1 MSIKINFKNSIF
13 KKNSSNLVLFTDEK
27 FNTNPLK
34 RYISNLE
41 FSYITDLLKSSDLT
55 KNLFVFELSSKKKIV
70 LVSIKKNIK
79 NSDIENL
86 GARSEERRVEKECR
100 SRWSPYH

>member
-1 MSIKINFKNSIF
+1 MSIKINFKNSIS

-27 FNTNPLK
+27 FSTNPLK

-55 KNLFVFELSSKKKIV
+55 KNLFVFELSSKKK
-70 LVSIKKNIK
+70 
-79 NSDIENL
+79 
-86 GARSEERRVEKECR
+86 
-100 SRWSPYH
+100 